1 MQAFLKQ
8 HRWVILAAG
17 AAIQVLTGVPAA
29 WGVFQ
34 RGVCEGYSLS
44 QENAAMIFSLTICF
58 FGIGCILGGLLP
70 VSYTHLKKEAVGQ
83 TKLKVQKTNTASARK
98 PRAAVLK

>member
-58 FGIGCILGGLLP
+58 FGIGCILGGLLQD
-70 VSYTHLKKEAVGQ
+70 K
-83 TKLKVQKTNTASARK
+83 
-98 PRAAVLK
+98 

>member
-34 RGVCEGYSLS
+34 RGVCE
-44 QENAAMIFSLTICF
+44 AIPF
-58 FGIGCILGGLLP
+58 
-70 VSYTHLKKEAVGQ
+70 
-83 TKLKVQKTNTASARK
+83 RK
-98 PRAAVLK
+98 RTRP

>member
-1 MQAFLKQ
+1 MMQAFLKQ

-58 FGIGCILGGLLP
+58 FGIGCTLGGLL
-70 VSYTHLKKEAVGQ
+70 
-83 TKLKVQKTNTASARK
+83 
-98 PRAAVLK
+98 